1 MSKAAEVEVTRPA
14 PGVARFTVPLAMPAP
29 DHLHVHVL
37 ETSDGPVLVDTGARG
52 SESALAAGL
61 KALGQVPE
69 RVLITHGHID
79 HWGLAATLAPSVLA
93 HPGVAPSL
101 AFAGGDRDGSP
112 GGGWPDAAA
121 MERAFA
127 GFSALVAGVPGID
140 PLEDGQMVGDWRV
153 LWTPGHDPGHVC
165 LFREGDGVLLC
176 GDLLLPGFTPNIQ
189 PAWDGADALG
199 DFLGSLRRVAELP
212 VRCVLPAHGD
222 PYMDA
227 RRRADELAA
236 HHAKRLDQLRMELAP
251 APMTLARLRDAVFSV
266 DVRDSANAMLALME
280 TQAHLEHLH
289 RRGEAYPGPGATWVL
304 AGGGR

>member
-1 MSKAAEVEVTRPA
+1 
-14 PGVARFTVPLAMPAP
+14 MPAP

-37 ETSDGPVLVDTGARG
+37 QTPDGPVLVDTGARG

-61 KALGQVPE
+61 QALGQVPE

-101 AFAGGDRDGSP
+101 AFAGGERDGGSD
-112 GGGWPDAAA
+112 GGWPDTDA

-127 GFSALVAGVPGID
+127 GFAALVVGVPEVD
-140 PLEDGQMVGDWRV
+140 PLEDGQMIGDWRV

-199 DFLGSLRRVAELP
+199 DFLGSLCRVAALP
-212 VRCVLPAHGD
+212 VRQVLPAHGEA
-222 PYMDA
+222 YTDA
-227 RRRADELAA
+227 RRRAAELAA
-236 HHAKRLDQLRMELAP
+236 HHAKRLDQLRLELAP
-251 APMTLARLRDAVFSV
+251 GPMTLARLRDAVFSV
-266 DVRDSANAMLALME
+266 DVRDTANAMLALME
-280 TQAHLEHLH
+280 TQAHLEHLR
-289 RRGEAYPGPGATWVL
+289 RRGEASSWPDATWSLVV
-304 AGGGR
+304 AGGA